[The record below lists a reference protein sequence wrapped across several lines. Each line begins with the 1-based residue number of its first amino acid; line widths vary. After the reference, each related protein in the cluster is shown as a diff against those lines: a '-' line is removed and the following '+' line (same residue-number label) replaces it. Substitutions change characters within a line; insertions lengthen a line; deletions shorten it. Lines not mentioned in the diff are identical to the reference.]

1 MTEPGTR
8 SNGIWTWEADYLPM
22 WQALWGG
29 RSSKAVTDEE
39 LADILGRSV
48 SAVRKRARELTAA
61 GSCFAG
67 GGLPG
72 MRKTK
77 RLSCEQFRA
86 AVHTYCHS
94 EGIPLWDNRADEKL
108 RAAWTVGWPT
118 LAQLGSLVGATEQ
131 QVVNRLITLG
141 IAAGVADAA
150 DHLGA
155 TPGGPVEINARL
167 GRAHTDTA
175 VWVLVVTGPNGD
187 ITVTAHTDERT
198 LMRHAQTATRALGP
212 LARWHISEN
221 VTGEPH
227 ARTHRTGTGVVSAPR
242 LDIG

>member
-8 SNGIWTWEADYLPM
+8 SHGIWTWEDDYLPM
-22 WQALWGG
+22 WQALWGIG
-29 RSSKAVTDEE
+29 ATKTTDEQ
-39 LADILGRSV
+39 LAERLGRSV
-48 SAVRKRARELTAA
+48 KAVRKRAREVTAA

-77 RLSCEQFRA
+77 RLSVEQFRA

-94 EGIPLWDNRADEKL
+94 EGIPLWDNRADQKL
-108 RAAWTVGWPT
+108 RAAWAAGWPT

-131 QVVNRLITLG
+131 QVVNRLIALG
-141 IAAGVADAA
+141 LAQGVVEAA

-155 TPGGPVEINARL
+155 TPGGPVEVNARL

-175 VWVLVVTGPNGD
+175 VWVLVVIDPDDGA
-187 ITVTAHTDERT
+187 IEVTTHTDERALT
-198 LMRHAQTATRALGP
+198 RHAQTATRAIGP
-212 LARWHISEN
+212 CARWHISEN
-221 VTGEPH
+221 VAGEAH
-227 ARTHRTGTGVVSAPR
+227 ARTHHAGTGIVSAPR
-242 LDIG
+242 LDIA